1 MQRDI
6 ENVEAIYEA
15 FGRRNLPAL
24 LRCLGKDIEI
34 IQSAELPW
42 GGIYLGHAGVQEYF
56 TALQTHLDSR
66 IEMERLIDAGDHV
79 VAVGRTTGKARS
91 TGLEFDVPLVHVWRF
106 RDGRVSRFEAY
117 TDNATMLGALGISC
131 P

>member
-6 ENVEAIYEA
+6 ELIEAIYAA
-15 FGRRNLPAL
+15 FGRRDLPAL
-24 LRCLGKDIEI
+24 LRHLGNDVEI

-42 GGIYLGHAGVQEYF
+42 GGIHLGHAGVRQFF
-56 TALQTHLDSR
+56 TALQIHLDSHV
-66 IEMERLIDAGDHV
+66 EMERLIDAGDHV
-79 VAVGRTTGKARS
+79 VAVGRTVGKACA
-91 TGLEFDVPLVHVWRF
+91 TGLEFDIPVVHVWKF

-117 TDNATMLGALGISC
+117 LDNTAMLGALGINS